1 MQKSARPD
9 AKALPI
15 LLRPARC
22 PRFFPSAFAC
32 ASPCVF
38 RQARRLQ
45 FSPSG
50 TPGHAFPAPAGRRFR
65 HGRPVPA
72 KRGLCPAQRYR
83 TGSMFF
89 PEHGFYAL
97 SPPCSGATPC
107 PGRRTLCPPV
117 GFAGRDAESPCPF
130 PRLCSLLPHS
140 FPVLMFSRPSLA
152 EQATEKPFFGLTVVF
167 NFTIA

>member
-1 MQKSARPD
+1 MQKSARQD

-22 PRFFPSAFAC
+22 LCFFPSAFAC
-32 ASPCVF
+32 VSPCVF

-97 SPPCSGATPC
+97 SPPAPAQHHAREGA
-107 PGRRTLCPPV
+107 R
-117 GFAGRDAESPCPF
+117 FALPWVLQAELRKAPAPF
-130 PRLCSLLPHS
+130 PRLFPLLPHS